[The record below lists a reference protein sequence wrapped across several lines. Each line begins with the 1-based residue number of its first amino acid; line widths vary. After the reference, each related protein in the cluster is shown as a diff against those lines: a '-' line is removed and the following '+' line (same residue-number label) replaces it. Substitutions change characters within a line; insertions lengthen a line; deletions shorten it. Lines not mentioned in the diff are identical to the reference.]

1 MTENKQLLQHVFAEL
16 AAGNAQPFTNILSD
30 QVQWTIT
37 GTTAW
42 SRTFVGKAAVPDE
55 LLTPLRARI
64 AGRIQVTADRF
75 IAEGDFVVVEA
86 RGRSTTRQGKPYN
99 NSYCWIYRFTNGEVM
114 ELTEYLDTALVADAL
129 GEPA

>member
-16 AAGNAQPFTNILSD
+16 AAGNAQPFTDILSD

-42 SRTFVGKAAVPDE
+42 SRTFVGKAAVLAE

-86 RGRSTTRQGKPYN
+86 HGRSTTRQGKPYN
-99 NSYCWIYRFTNGEVM
+99 NSYCWIYRFTNGEVTA
-114 ELTEYLDTALVADAL
+114 LTEYLDTALVADAL
-129 GEPA
+129 GDPV

>member
-16 AAGNAQPFTNILSD
+16 AAGNAQPFTDILSD

-42 SRTFVGKAAVPDE
+42 SRTFVGKAAVLAE

-86 RGRSTTRQGKPYN
+86 RGRSTTKQGKPYN

-114 ELTEYLDTALVADAL
+114 ELTEYLDTALVADTL
-129 GEPA
+129 GDLA

>member
-1 MTENKQLLQHVFAEL
+1 MTRNKQLLQHVFAEL
-16 AAGNAQPFTNILSD
+16 AAGNAQPFTDILSD
-30 QVQWTIT
+30 QVRWTIT

-42 SRTFVGKAAVPDE
+42 SRTFVGKTAVLTE

-99 NSYCWIYRFTNGEVM
+99 NRYCWIYRFVNGEVM

-129 GEPA
+129 GDPA

>member
-16 AAGNAQPFTNILSD
+16 AAGNAQPFTDILSE
-30 QVQWTIT
+30 QVQWRIT

-42 SRTFVGKAAVPDE
+42 SRTFVGKTAVLAE

-86 RGRSTTRQGKPYN
+86 RGRSTTKQGKPYN
-99 NSYCWIYRFTNGEVM
+99 NSYCWIYRLTNGRVI
-114 ELTEYLDTALVADAL
+114 ELTEYMDTALVAEAL
-129 GEPA
+129 GDPV

>member
-16 AAGNAQPFTNILSD
+16 AAGNAQPFTDILSD

-42 SRTFVGKAAVPDE
+42 SRTFVGKAAVLAE

>member
-16 AAGNAQPFTNILSD
+16 AAGNAQPFTDILSD
-30 QVQWTIT
+30 QVQWRIT

-42 SRTFVGKAAVPDE
+42 SRTFAGKTAVLAE

-129 GEPA
+129 GDPA